1 MVKAAE
7 DQWPTLDK
15 DFGRLLDDWR
25 QLGLIGK
32 AISKAPRR
40 GGEGLWHPN
49 QLVIWMNPIAFRFD
63 QGLRV
68 PTLPNWPVGL
78 WRLGTDGIE
87 LEQVQRAFE
96 LWVGYLTGR
105 PDSDVKTRG
114 SRRPR
119 GDGRSWSKNRPTGE
133 RSLRRKAIEARVEH
147 LSAPGAAAAQ
157 KRSLRTLLE
166 IINDGVDV
174 SPDTY
179 VARLLPVLA
188 PEGEPTEK
196 QRQLAE
202 NQYRVIRV
210 QKLAVAYLDQ
220 LCTPVAFP
228 LWQWI
233 ERHDQVHVP
242 RYLSGNS

>member
-49 QLVIWMNPIAFRFD
+49 QLVIWMNLIAFRFD

-87 LEQVQRAFE
+87 LEQVQRASSFGSGTSQGVLIQTSRHAGAE
-96 LWVGYLTGR
+96 DPVVMVDRG
-105 PDSDVKTRG
+105 VKIAQ
-114 SRRPR
+114 
-119 GDGRSWSKNRPTGE
+119 
-133 RSLRRKAIEARVEH
+133 LAIDRC
-147 LSAPGAAAAQ
+147 AA
-157 KRSLRTLLE
+157 KRSRPE
-166 IINDGVDV
+166 
-174 SPDTY
+174 SSTY
-179 VARLLPVLA
+179 PLPV
-188 PEGEPTEK
+188 
-196 QRQLAE
+196 
-202 NQYRVIRV
+202 
-210 QKLAVAYLDQ
+210 
-220 LCTPVAFP
+220 
-228 LWQWI
+228 
-233 ERHDQVHVP
+233 P
-242 RYLSGNS
+242 RLHKRGVSGRF